1 MAVEGELAAPFLLAG
16 THADMPLSLR
26 FVVPLALALA
36 AIAYAVVPL
45 VDRLTF
51 EWFVRD
57 LDASGALIAQTA
69 QEPLS
74 ELMRDPRG
82 SRARVQR
89 YFERIMQG
97 ERIFAIGLCD
107 RTGTL
112 AIASPTFPQALRC
125 PPPEQRE
132 TRSWVLQLR
141 DGPLHVSA
149 NPVAGDAGPLGQLI
163 IVHDM
168 SFVERRSADTKKYV
182 LWLFAG
188 IATVVALITM
198 VIAEISW
205 RGWVAGLKALMSG
218 ETLLRSPLG
227 LTSTAPELLP
237 IARDL
242 HALMT

>member
-1 MAVEGELAAPFLLAG
+1 
-16 THADMPLSLR
+16 MPLSLR

-36 AIAYAVVPL
+36 AIAYAVVRL
-45 VDRLTF
+45 VDCLTF
-51 EWFVRD
+51 QWFVRD
-57 LDASGALIAQTA
+57 LDARGALIAQTA

-74 ELMRDPRG
+74 ELVRDPRG
-82 SRARVQR
+82 ARARVQR

-107 RTGTL
+107 RAGHL
-112 AIASPTFPQALRC
+112 AFASPTWPQAVRC
-125 PPPEQRE
+125 PPPGDKEAK
-132 TRSWVLQLR
+132 SWVLNLK
-141 DGPLHVSA
+141 DGPLHVSS
-149 NPVAGDAGPLGQLI
+149 NPVAGDSGPLGNLV

-188 IATVVALITM
+188 IAAVVALITM

-205 RGWVAGLKALMSG
+205 RGWVAGMKALLSG
-218 ETLLRSPLG
+218 ETLLRSPLHN
-227 LTSTAPELLP
+227 TAPELRP

-242 HALMT
+242 QALVRDL

>member
-1 MAVEGELAAPFLLAG
+1 MGFSFPQKWGGRRGVLRLPFCFGARPEP
-16 THADMPLSLR
+16 MPLSLR

-51 EWFVRD
+51 QWFVRD
-57 LDASGALIAQTA
+57 LDARGALIAQTA

-82 SRARVQR
+82 ARSRVQR

-107 RTGTL
+107 RAGHL
-112 AIASPTFPQALRC
+112 AYASPTYPQAVKC
-125 PPPEQRE
+125 PPPDQAEQ
-132 TRSWVLQLR
+132 RSWVLQLKH
-141 DGPLHVSA
+141 GPLHISA
-149 NPVAGDAGPLGQLI
+149 TPVAGDAGALGNLM

-188 IATVVALITM
+188 IAAVVALIAM
-198 VIAEISW
+198 VIAEIIW
-205 RGWVAGLKALMSG
+205 LGWVNGMKAIHSG
-218 ETLLRSPLG
+218 ETLLP
-227 LTSTAPELLP
+227 
-237 IARDL
+237 
-242 HALMT
+242 

>member
-1 MAVEGELAAPFLLAG
+1 SFLLSAL
-16 THADMPLSLR
+16 TPDMPLSLR

-51 EWFVRD
+51 QWFVRD
-57 LDASGALIAQTA
+57 LDARGALIAQTA

-82 SRARVQR
+82 ARARVQR
-89 YFERIMQG
+89 Y
-97 ERIFAIGLCD
+97 
-107 RTGTL
+107 
-112 AIASPTFPQALRC
+112 
-125 PPPEQRE
+125 
-132 TRSWVLQLR
+132 
-141 DGPLHVSA
+141 
-149 NPVAGDAGPLGQLI
+149 
-163 IVHDM
+163 
-168 SFVERRSADTKKYV
+168 VERRSADTKKYV

-188 IATVVALITM
+188 IAAVVALITM

-227 LTSTAPELLP
+227 LASTAPELRP

-242 HALMT
+242 QTLVRDLEA